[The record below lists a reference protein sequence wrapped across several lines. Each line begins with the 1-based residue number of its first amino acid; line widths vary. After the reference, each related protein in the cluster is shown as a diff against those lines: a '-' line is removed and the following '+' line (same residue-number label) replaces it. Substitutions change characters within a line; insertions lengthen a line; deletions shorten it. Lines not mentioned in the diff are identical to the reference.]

1 MNKWNLK
8 DKRKMIYHHMS
19 EDPMYY
25 EGDID
30 RLKEKLIETYGE
42 GRLDANHIKELFGDI
57 KSNDKKSKGIA
68 LFPGKFQP
76 PHLGHIRTLLNIYED
91 YDIIYVC
98 VTEGGPHLIP
108 ITESYEILKDTL
120 RYLPKFEVIMVK
132 GSIYTRDAFENMP
145 KFDVFVSANSKAIEI
160 ANEFNLKTRFLSRT
174 KGIGYSGTSLRR
186 LAKIE
191 DII

>member
-1 MNKWNLK
+1 MESWNLK
-8 DKRKMIYHHMS
+8 DKKRMIYHHMS

-30 RLKEKLIETYGE
+30 VLKEKILETYSE
-42 GRLDANHIKELFGDI
+42 GKLDSEHIRKLFGDI
-57 KSNDKKSKGIA
+57 TRKKKESKGIA

-76 PHLGHIRTLLNIYED
+76 PHLGHIRTLLRIYED
-91 YDIIYVC
+91 YDKIYVC
-98 VTEGGPHLIP
+98 ITEGGPHLIP
-108 ITESYEILKDTL
+108 IQESYEIIKETL

-145 KFDVFVSANSKAIEI
+145 KFDIFVSANIKAIEI
-160 ANEFNLKTRFLSRT
+160 ANEFKLKTRFISRT